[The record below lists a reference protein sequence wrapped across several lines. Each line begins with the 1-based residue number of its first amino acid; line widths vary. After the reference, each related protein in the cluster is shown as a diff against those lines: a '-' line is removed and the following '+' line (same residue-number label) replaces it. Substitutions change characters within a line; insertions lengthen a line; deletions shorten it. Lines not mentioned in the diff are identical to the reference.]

1 MAAGK
6 LEVIVS
12 AKIDEL
18 QEGLTKVEQSVA
30 ETRAKVSKLDDTMS
44 KFQATAMKATKTLG
58 ALALAGV
65 VVSEGFKSV
74 TRSVH
79 LSSAGLAL
87 LTGNTTAAMK
97 SLEKFGDS
105 IREIPIL
112 GSIIG
117 GIADSAF
124 ELIDVFAGVTR
135 EAERLEKQMQ
145 ATFTSI
151 AITGQA
157 VELQKQNNLLVTQ
170 LELAR
175 ELNDNRKIDL
185 QLEIDLV
192 NLAEQQARRRVE
204 ITKHG
209 KADAEATKVALEQ
222 LAANTALQE
231 DILRAKANQ
240 AKVDIGIAESAE
252 RAADAEK
259 RKLERLQEQQALDAF
274 EEQITGSERLIKQLE
289 REAKILSE
297 TDELKRAGLKHQDEL
312 IKLRNRTLD
321 AEEAIKK
328 NSELTAAQKVELLNL
343 LDREFKAAKQI
354 LDIEAEQT
362 ENAIKRAREEEKIN
376 ALKERQREVVKQL
389 EADNVASQSRLG
401 EISNRLGS
409 AATQMKS
416 GLTETANTAMGSFT
430 FGEADAQEK
439 IRTLNKEQ
447 TDIQREIERR
457 SARIEQLL
465 EQISGDFG
473 VQ

>member
-18 QEGLTKVEQSVA
+18 QEGLTRVEASVA
-30 ETRAKVSKLDDTMS
+30 ETRAKVSKLDSTMS
-44 KFQATAMKATKTLG
+44 RFQSTAMKATKSLG
-58 ALALAGV
+58 ALALVGV
-65 VVSEGFKSV
+65 GVQEAFNSV
-74 TRSVH
+74 TRTAM
-79 LSSAGLAL
+79 LSSAGLSL
-87 LTGNTTAAMK
+87 LTGNTTEAMK
-97 SLEKFGDS
+97 TLEKFGDS

-112 GSIIG
+112 GSVLG
-117 GIADSAF
+117 GMADSAF
-124 ELIDVFAGVTR
+124 DMIDFFAGMTK
-135 EAERLEKQMQ
+135 EAERLEKQLQ
-145 ATFTSI
+145 KTFVSL

-157 VELQKQNNLLVTQ
+157 RELQKQNELLVTQ
-170 LELAR
+170 LNLAR

-209 KADAEATKVALEQ
+209 REDAEATRVALEQ
-222 LAANTALQE
+222 LEANTALQE

-240 AKVDIGIAESAE
+240 AKVQIGIAEAAE
-252 RAADAEK
+252 RAAEAEE
-259 RKLERLQEQQALDAF
+259 RKLDNLRKQQALDAF
-274 EEQITGSERLIKQLE
+274 EEQVTGSERLIKQLQ

-312 IKLRNRTLD
+312 IKLHERTLE
-321 AEEAIKK
+321 AEEAIRK
-328 NSELTAAQKVELLNL
+328 NNELTAAQKVELLNL